1 VNSLPPPLDRA
12 SKNGEGVGT
21 PKPMIEVHQ
30 TTIIEEN
37 ETMRGSIERHP
48 GAFKKMAAKK
58 KAA

>member
-1 VNSLPPPLDRA
+1 
-12 SKNGEGVGT
+12 
-21 PKPMIEVHQ
+21 MIEVHQ

-37 ETMRGSIERHP
+37 ETMRGSIERQP